1 MEELPPVTK
10 ISTAIYEALKAA
22 ITDGTF
28 PPGYRLREAYI
39 ARQFGVSPTPVRE
52 ALQRLDRE
60 GLVRIFDHRGAVVPS
75 WSARDAEE
83 LYELR
88 ELLEGWA
95 VQRLAEQVGSL
106 DFGAV
111 ERILNQAEAVLAD
124 PDQQKFNRLDVEFH
138 AGLVRLTGNRQLA
151 ELAELVHR
159 RIQVIRARCS
169 VYLPGRPLVSHQQ
182 HLEILAAIKR
192 ADPLGARAALVHH
205 IRDIRSA
212 VLAVLTQ
219 AVAERK

>member
-1 MEELPPVTK
+1 MEEPPPVTK

-28 PPGYRLREAYI
+28 PPGYRLREAHI
-39 ARQFGVSPTPVRE
+39 ARRFGVSPTPVRE

-95 VQRLAEQVGSL
+95 VERLAEQVRSL
-106 DFGAV
+106 DFGPV
-111 ERILNQAEAVLAD
+111 ERILKQAEAVLAE
-124 PDQQKFNRLDVEFH
+124 PDHHKFNRLDVEFH
-138 AGLVRLTGNRQLA
+138 ACLVRLAGNRQLA

-169 VYLPGRPLVSHQQ
+169 VYLPGRPPVSHRQ

-192 ADPLGARAALVHH
+192 ADPSAAQAALIHH
-205 IRDIRSA
+205 IRDIRRA
-212 VLAVLTQ
+212 VLAVLNQ
-219 AVAERK
+219 ATPESK